1 MGNFTRASLFLLFTS
16 LIYVTFNEA
25 SMITLNQG
33 TILPGSITLISFLL
47 YGPTCY
53 YMARNLE
60 FGKWRYIFYIPFI
73 NELLY
78 ILGIYTFNIRKY
90 FPLEEDNFGV
100 GMMILPLTIIM
111 WLIFIGSTFLGIMF
125 KKKHMNELQNNI

>member
-1 MGNFTRASLFLLFTS
+1 MGNFTRALLFLLLTS
-16 LIYVTFNEA
+16 LIYVTFNESA
-25 SMITLNQG
+25 MIAFDQG
-33 TILPGSITLISFLL
+33 TMLASTITLISFLL

-60 FGKWRYIFYIPFI
+60 FGKWKYVLFIPFI

-78 ILGIYTFNIRKY
+78 IFVIYTFNIRKY

-100 GMMILPLTIIM
+100 GMLILPLTIIM

-125 KKKHMNELQNNI
+125 KKKHTNEII